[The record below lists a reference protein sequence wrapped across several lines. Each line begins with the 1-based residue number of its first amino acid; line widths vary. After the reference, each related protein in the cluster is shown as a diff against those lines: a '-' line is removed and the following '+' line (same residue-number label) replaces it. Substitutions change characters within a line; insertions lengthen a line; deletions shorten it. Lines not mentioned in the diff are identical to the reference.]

1 MKWFNLPCFAA
12 LLALIFCAPSPL
24 PAQVATNS
32 LPGRVLVKLLSDY
45 LRPQVYAL
53 NESMG
58 TNAGTLL
65 ALNAAD
71 GSTIAE
77 ITVGTNPTDMA
88 MSPAGDAIY
97 VINAGSRT
105 IAKVNL
111 NTFSV
116 SAEKV
121 ISTPY
126 AANLAYPLHVAAGGS
141 NLVYFTDGALGPRVT
156 LFDYQNGTNIG
167 IYSGTVGGMVLTH
180 DGDTMYTFY
189 QYGWATGGDDG
200 TDYFSYIQRVNAAT
214 NDLVGLE
221 TGPFQGFGPLNAPIL
236 MDAKE
241 TKVFNKVQMVSAS
254 KVSDLLTQFS
264 DNIYAISADGSLAFG
279 PTEVFATTNGSQL
292 TNFPFSATVQ
302 VLSGDQ
308 SRLFRYQ
315 SNTSSLLIYD
325 MTTVAPVNE
334 PCMIPTPAN
343 GGVVNLPLT
352 NVVWTFSP
360 YALSYDVYFGTNQFD
375 VGNATLA
382 SSQYLGRVAS
392 PLELLPQPLS
402 AGATY
407 YWRVDGIGL
416 TVTNTGVVWSFT
428 TSLLTVA
435 QQAYTS
441 LGIAGMPV
449 LPQSLSFTSPLPNP
463 WSLAIAQPWL
473 SASATSGVSPS
484 TVMLSFNATN
494 LVSGSYTNQILLT
507 ANGISLPLTLVLQ
520 LYNLNASKM
529 VVDPNRDYIYILHP
543 GSGVNADAFVLF
555 LNTDTGNVDNVFPI
569 GINPTDMSINRF
581 EDRLYVSNWKYDQT
595 RVLDLMEKA
604 ELPSL
609 SLGTDVYRLSG
620 SFAGQLVT
628 ESAFEWITANLI
640 NTTNGSVIATAGLY
654 EGGGQCDPSGQYYY
668 HVEDNLDAAGIT
680 KFAIGDAGFVA
691 VTSAGQHYPAGSRN
705 LVMSLDGSRLF
716 WTGAMY
722 DFNLHDFGVI
732 GAEIYAAST
741 NGSVAFSGVQAIDTA
756 AKLPIYHLPITSTVQ
771 AVDRLDQNLW
781 YFNSVSNNI
790 GSVPMVLIKAP
801 SIVRQPGTNIAV
813 VAGNELD
820 IPVTATGLNPLGYQ
834 WYFNNVAITGATNIG
849 FTNAN
854 PQYFQSGSYFE
865 IVSNAFGMATST
877 VAQVS
882 ILSPPYITNQP
893 SIISVLANSNATMTV
908 GAFGTAPMSY
918 QWSFDGTAVDGATN
932 STLTVSNAQS
942 PNEGYYQVTLANNV
956 GTATSQ
962 PIFLRVLASGVVIV
976 SNPAPLSVPAG
987 SQAVFNAGV
996 IGSAPLTFRWF
1007 KDGALLAGA
1016 DSPQL
1021 VISNAQA
1028 ANAGVYQLSVSNYLG
1043 SALSAGATLTVL
1055 ATKPSFVLQP
1065 LPAASVAGSNV
1076 VFESLAVGSDDDLNP
1091 LRYAWYFQNNRI
1103 AGQTNADLLLSSITA
1118 MNQGAYY
1125 VVASNAYG
1133 TATSAVA
1140 QLTVY
1145 LPPSFQTGLSNQLV
1159 TEGRTIVLSAGA
1171 TGTPPLAY
1179 CWNFNTA
1186 QLSNT
1191 AASLSLTNITP
1202 QQAGFYSVTVT
1213 NQYGSISSTG
1223 RVSVFLSPS
1232 QVVAWGDNSG
1242 GQTEVPT
1249 NLDNAVAIAGGDYH
1263 SVAIRD
1269 DGTLVAWGF
1278 DDEGQI
1284 DVPTNS
1290 LPFVSVAAGAEHN
1303 LAIAED
1309 GSVVAWGANDSGQT
1323 DVPSTVSSA
1332 LSVAAGESDS
1342 LALLA
1347 SGTVVAWGD
1356 DTYGQTNLPSVLT
1369 QGGYWVYSYWSVAW
1383 VPDPTQVIAAGRDHN
1398 LALLSDGTVVG
1409 WGNNSFGQASPPS
1422 NLSNVVA
1429 ITAGDLHSAALCSNG
1444 TVVVWGDD
1452 TFGQTNVPA
1461 GLSNVVAIAA
1471 GDFHTLALLS
1481 NGTVVGWGDDT
1492 FGQVVVP
1499 SSATIAIGI
1508 ASGYYHG
1515 LALVPFMS
1523 LLRANMT
1530 QGGLVIQWN
1539 GSGNLQWA
1547 PKVTGPYATVPSL
1560 GSSWTNLDMSAPA
1573 KFFRLQR

>member
-53 NESMG
+53 NESTG

-88 MSPAGDAIY
+88 MSPGGDAIY

-111 NTFSV
+111 GTFSV

-241 TKVFNKVQMVSAS
+241 TKVFNKAQMVSAS
-254 KVSDLLTQFS
+254 NVSDLLTQFS

-292 TNFPFSATVQ
+292 TNFPFSSTVQ

-325 MTTVAPVNE
+325 MTTVAPVSE
-334 PCMIPTPAN
+334 PYMIPTPAN
-343 GGVVNLPLT
+343 GAVVNLPLT
-352 NVVWTFSP
+352 NVVWTFSH

-375 VGNATLA
+375 VGNATPA
-382 SSQYLGRVAS
+382 SSQYLGRVGS
-392 PLELLPQPLS
+392 PSELLPQPLS

-435 QQAYTS
+435 QQAYMS

-449 LPQSLSFTSPLPNP
+449 LPQSLSLTSPLPIP

-484 TVMLSFNATN
+484 TVTLSFNATN
-494 LVSGSYTNQILLT
+494 LVSGIYTNQILLT

-555 LNTDTGNVDNVFPI
+555 LNTDTGNVEKVFPI
-569 GINPTDMSINRF
+569 GRNPTDMSINRF
-581 EDRLYVSNWKYDQT
+581 EDRLYVSNWKYNQT
-595 RVLDLMEKA
+595 PVLDLKDKA

-628 ESAFEWITANLI
+628 ESEFEWITASLI

-691 VTSAGQHYPAGSRN
+691 VTSAGQHFQAGSRN

-722 DFNLHDFGVI
+722 DSNLQDFGVI
-732 GAEIYAAST
+732 GAEVYSSST
-741 NGSVAFSGVQAIDTA
+741 NGAVAFSYVQAIDTA
-756 AKLPIYHLPITSTVQ
+756 AKLPIYNLPIPSTVQ

-801 SIVRQPGTNIAV
+801 SIVQQPGTNIVV

-820 IPVTATGLNPLGYQ
+820 IPVRATGLSPLGYQ
-834 WYFNNVAITGATNIG
+834 WYFNNVAITGATDNG

-882 ILSPPYITNQP
+882 ILPLLYITNQP

-908 GAFGTAPMSY
+908 GAFGTAPISY
-918 QWSFDGTAVDGATN
+918 QWSFDGAAVDGATN

-956 GTATSQ
+956 GTFTSQ
-962 PIFLRVLASGVVIV
+962 PIFLRVLPSGVVIV

-987 SQAVFNAGV
+987 
-996 IGSAPLTFRWF
+996 
-1007 KDGALLAGA
+1007 
-1016 DSPQL
+1016 
-1021 VISNAQA
+1021 
-1028 ANAGVYQLSVSNYLG
+1028 
-1043 SALSAGATLTVL
+1043 
-1055 ATKPSFVLQP
+1055 
-1065 LPAASVAGSNV
+1065 
-1076 VFESLAVGSDDDLNP
+1076 
-1091 LRYAWYFQNNRI
+1091 
-1103 AGQTNADLLLSSITA
+1103 
-1118 MNQGAYY
+1118 
-1125 VVASNAYG
+1125 
-1133 TATSAVA
+1133 
-1140 QLTVY
+1140 
-1145 LPPSFQTGLSNQLV
+1145 NQL
-1159 TEGRTIVLSAGA
+1159 
-1171 TGTPPLAY
+1171 
-1179 CWNFNTA
+1179 
-1186 QLSNT
+1186 
-1191 AASLSLTNITP
+1191 
-1202 QQAGFYSVTVT
+1202 
-1213 NQYGSISSTG
+1213 
-1223 RVSVFLSPS
+1223 
-1232 QVVAWGDNSG
+1232 
-1242 GQTEVPT
+1242 
-1249 NLDNAVAIAGGDYH
+1249 
-1263 SVAIRD
+1263 
-1269 DGTLVAWGF
+1269 
-1278 DDEGQI
+1278 
-1284 DVPTNS
+1284 
-1290 LPFVSVAAGAEHN
+1290 
-1303 LAIAED
+1303 
-1309 GSVVAWGANDSGQT
+1309 
-1323 DVPSTVSSA
+1323 
-1332 LSVAAGESDS
+1332 
-1342 LALLA
+1342 
-1347 SGTVVAWGD
+1347 
-1356 DTYGQTNLPSVLT
+1356 
-1369 QGGYWVYSYWSVAW
+1369 
-1383 VPDPTQVIAAGRDHN
+1383 
-1398 LALLSDGTVVG
+1398 
-1409 WGNNSFGQASPPS
+1409 
-1422 NLSNVVA
+1422 
-1429 ITAGDLHSAALCSNG
+1429 CSMP
-1444 TVVVWGDD
+1444 V
-1452 TFGQTNVPA
+1452 
-1461 GLSNVVAIAA
+1461 
-1471 GDFHTLALLS
+1471 
-1481 NGTVVGWGDDT
+1481 
-1492 FGQVVVP
+1492 
-1499 SSATIAIGI
+1499 
-1508 ASGYYHG
+1508 
-1515 LALVPFMS
+1515 
-1523 LLRANMT
+1523 
-1530 QGGLVIQWN
+1530 
-1539 GSGNLQWA
+1539 
-1547 PKVTGPYATVPSL
+1547 
-1560 GSSWTNLDMSAPA
+1560 
-1573 KFFRLQR
+1573 